1 MAVLSLIRSRL
12 AAAIIAVSFMLA
24 SAHAAAPVH
33 EYRVKA
39 VFLFNFSRFVEWPES
54 AFAAPGAPFVVGVFG
69 HDPFGGELDAVMRGE
84 TVDGRPLEVRRVA
97 SLAEAEQ
104 CQILFIHRSE
114 EDKLDEVV
122 NALSRQ
128 STLTVSD
135 VAGSAQRGIMVR
147 LVSVEGR
154 IRLRIDLDSARAAQ
168 LTISSG
174 LLRSAEIVG
183 SPTASI
189 P

>member
-1 MAVLSLIRSRL
+1 MAVLSLVRRSL
-12 AAAIIAVSFMLA
+12 IAAALALCFMLA
-24 SAHAAAPVH
+24 STHAAAPAR

-54 AFAAPGAPFVVGVFG
+54 AFRAPAAPFVVGVFG
-69 HDPFGGELDAVMRGE
+69 YDPFGDELDAVMRGE
-84 TVDGRPLEVRRVA
+84 SVDGHPLEVRRVA

-114 EDKLDEVV
+114 EDRLDEVV
-122 NALSRQ
+122 DALSRQ

-135 VAGSAQRGIMVR
+135 VAGSAQRGVMVR
-147 LVSVEGR
+147 LVNVEGH

-189 P
+189 R